1 MARAEGTYSRVV
13 AWMKILLPLVALGLL
28 STIFLF
34 SKKSDPTED
43 LPIRTRAILEEKES
57 EQASNATYSATMDD
71 GALLTLRAAMTRPDP
86 DAADGLVA
94 SDFAAQMDMTDG
106 SRINLSS
113 PDAALNNEA
122 NTATLRGGV
131 RIISSTGYTI
141 ETDTLTA
148 ATNRIAAE
156 SEGVVTATAPEGTLT
171 AGRMVIT
178 DQAESGGDDVQLLFT
193 DGVKMIYEPQS
204 D

>member
-71 GALLTLRAAMTRPDP
+71 GALLTLRAATTRPDP

-113 PDAALNNEA
+113 PNAALDNEA
-122 NTATLRGGV
+122 STATLRGGV

-141 ETDTLTA
+141 ETDTLKA
-148 ATNRIAAE
+148 ATNRISAE
-156 SEGVVTATAPEGTLT
+156 SEGTVTATAPEGTLT

-178 DQAESGGDDVQLLFT
+178 DQAESGGDDVQLLVT

>member
-71 GALLTLRAAMTRPDP
+71 GALLTLRAATTRPDP

-113 PDAALNNEA
+113 PNAALDNEA
-122 NTATLRGGV
+122 STATLRGGV

-141 ETDTLTA
+141 ETDTLKA
-148 ATNRIAAE
+148 ATNRISAE
-156 SEGVVTATAPEGTLT
+156 SEGTVTATAPEGTLT

>member
-113 PDAALNNEA
+113 PDAALDNEA
-122 NTATLRGGV
+122 STATLRGGV

-141 ETDTLTA
+141 ETDTLKA

-156 SEGVVTATAPEGTLT
+156 SEGPVTATAPEGTLT

-178 DQAESGGDDVQLLFT
+178 DLAESGGDDVQLLFT

>member
-43 LPIRTRAILEEKES
+43 LPVRTRAILEEKES

-71 GALLTLRAAMTRPDP
+71 GALLTLRAATTRPDP
-86 DAADGLVA
+86 DATDGLVA

-113 PDAALNNEA
+113 PDAALDNEA
-122 NTATLRGGV
+122 STATLRGGV

-141 ETDTLTA
+141 ETDTLKA
-148 ATNRIAAE
+148 ATNRISAE
-156 SEGVVTATAPEGTLT
+156 SEGTVTATAPEGTLT

>member
-43 LPIRTRAILEEKES
+43 LPLRTRAILEEKES

-71 GALLTLRAAMTRPDP
+71 GALLTLRAATTRPDP

-113 PDAALNNEA
+113 PNAALDNEA
-122 NTATLRGGV
+122 STATLRGGV

-141 ETDTLTA
+141 ETDTLKA
-148 ATNRIAAE
+148 ATNRISAE
-156 SEGVVTATAPEGTLT
+156 SEGTVTATAPEGTLT

>member
-1 MARAEGTYSRVV
+1 
-13 AWMKILLPLVALGLL
+13 MKILLPLVALGLL

-71 GALLTLRAAMTRPDP
+71 GALLTLRAATTRPDP
-86 DAADGLVA
+86 DVADGLVA

-113 PDAALNNEA
+113 PNAALDNEA
-122 NTATLRGGV
+122 STATLRGGV

-141 ETDTLTA
+141 ETDTLKA
-148 ATNRIAAE
+148 ATNRISAE
-156 SEGVVTATAPEGTLT
+156 SEGTVTATAPEGTLT

>member
-86 DAADGLVA
+86 NAADGLVA

-113 PDAALNNEA
+113 PDAALDNEA
-122 NTATLRGGV
+122 STATLRGGV

-141 ETDTLTA
+141 ETDTLKA
-148 ATNRIAAE
+148 ATNRISAE
-156 SEGVVTATAPEGTLT
+156 SEGTVTATAPEGTLT